1 MISSTPVLVREKTNQ
16 KKQMPFNAMRGGLP
30 WLLAILPMA
39 IGNSSH
45 GYRQHTLCSDGG
57 SNPELR
63 FQRPT

>member
-1 MISSTPVLVREKTNQ
+1 MQGVLTLTIGNI
-16 KKQMPFNAMRGGLP
+16 P
-30 WLLAILPMA
+30 LAIV
-39 IGNSSH
+39 NSSH

>member
-1 MISSTPVLVREKTNQ
+1 MQGVLTLTIGNI
-16 KKQMPFNAMRGGLP
+16 P
-30 WLLAILPMA
+30 LATGNIPLA